1 MMNKQEQLEQ
11 AKQEMI
17 RIFQDY
23 SIEITNEDDESYFDD
38 GLAFI
43 SKIKLRFGKTEI
55 KMRVEMIPEKN
66 NPLNLLPSIEFGEDN
81 WEEID
86 DEKIW
91 RWLYFNVVSQL
102 DNVKSDVSC
111 LKCERTGEYKHGYI
125 CVDCLRKVIENE
137 KALFLNKADN
147 FRKEVTSLLLK
158 QGREVEAKSVDA
170 ILKDA
175 INYLKLAKKEV
186 N

>member
-1 MMNKQEQLEQ
+1 MMNKQEQFEQ

-43 SKIKLRFGKTEI
+43 SKIRLRFGKTEI

-66 NPLNLLPSIEFGEDN
+66 NPSNLLPSIEFGEDN

-102 DNVKSDVSC
+102 DNVKSTC
-111 LKCERTGEYKHGYI
+111 L
-125 CVDCLRKVIENE
+125 V
-137 KALFLNKADN
+137 
-147 FRKEVTSLLLK
+147 
-158 QGREVEAKSVDA
+158 
-170 ILKDA
+170 
-175 INYLKLAKKEV
+175 
-186 N
+186 